1 MQLSFV
7 WELLGMTGAVLAE
20 ILAEMIESVTVG
32 FAVES
37 LRNCHS
43 GQNGKYG
50 HLWILGQNFVGP
62 HF

>member
-1 MQLSFV
+1 
-7 WELLGMTGAVLAE
+7 
-20 ILAEMIESVTVG
+20 MIEAALVGIVAVEIESEVAG

-37 LRNCHS
+37 CQNCHS
-43 GQNGKYG
+43 DQNVLYG